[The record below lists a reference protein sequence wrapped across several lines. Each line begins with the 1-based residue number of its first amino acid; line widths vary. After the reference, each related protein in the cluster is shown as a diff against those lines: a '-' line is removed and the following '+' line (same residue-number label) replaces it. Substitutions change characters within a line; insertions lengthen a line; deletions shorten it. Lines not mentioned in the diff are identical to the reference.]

1 MTNCRIQHSDK
12 GEYYEMYVNDI
23 LVGTYDTVKE
33 AAEDYDRMATDEK
46 SA

>member
-1 MTNCRIQHSDK
+1 MTNCRIQHSDV
-12 GEYYEMYVNDI
+12 GEYYEMYVDDI
-23 LVGTYDTVKE
+23 FVGTYDTVKE